1 MIRPWHKFD
10 IPGKDWLAICF
21 GDDDDCGGGVCV
33 CVCLCDGGGGIADVH
48 VSCGSLGETENW
60 DYNVKERC
68 PLEKK
73 KNIPDD

>member
-33 CVCLCDGGGGIADVH
+33 CVCAMAEGGLQMSMSAVDLWVK
-48 VSCGSLGETENW
+48 LKTETTM
-60 DYNVKERC
+60 
-68 PLEKK
+68 
-73 KNIPDD
+73 